1 MSPANTPAITDADL
15 ARLLGAGDRVPAMP
29 AGLADRIMAAVP
41 AAITVPPLPPITA
54 PRRRKLHGQT
64 GRWLRGGV
72 AVVAGLGL
80 ATAVAAGLARTPL
93 FAPLLAPAMERLAE
107 VTGLP
112 ALAPR
117 PQPRAVPAPAATPV
131 LPPAAA
137 PQARITTSLPA
148 PVLQEPASLPA
159 PPLVEAPRAMQ
170 PERVQLPDRSARDRR
185 PPAAARAEPQRS
197 EIPRTAIDRPLADRP
212 IAERAAIE
220 RVAAERPLAERLPPE
235 RPLAERLQTER
246 PLRERPTADGLP
258 LPDAV
263 TEQLSARAAA
273 PMVPDGPVRDEVAA
287 VADAARPEAAAVT
300 AEIKALREA
309 RSAGTLTGAQAQ
321 RLRAL
326 QQLRAARAARAAIP
340 RNRR

>member
-1 MSPANTPAITDADL
+1 MTPAITDADL

-29 AGLADRIMAAVP
+29 AGLADRIMASLP
-41 AAITVPPLPPITA
+41 AATTVPPLPPITA
-54 PRRRKLHGQT
+54 PRQRPV
-64 GRWLRGGV
+64 RWLRGGV
-72 AVVAGLGL
+72 AVVAGLSL

-148 PVLQEPASLPA
+148 PVPQVPASLPA
-159 PPLVEAPRAMQ
+159 PPLVDAPRAMQ

-185 PPAAARAEPQRS
+185 PPAAARAEPRRS
-197 EIPRTAIDRPLADRP
+197 EIPRAAIDRPLADRP

-220 RVAAERPLAERLPPE
+220 RVAAERPL
-235 RPLAERLQTER
+235 
-246 PLRERPTADGLP
+246 RERPTADGPP

-273 PMVPDGPVRDEVAA
+273 PMVPDRPVRDEVAA

-326 QQLRAARAARAAIP
+326 QQLRAARAARGAIP